1 MVERIYIRGRP
12 EQLREA
18 VKKDGFVKHF
28 PRVYYYKKSE
38 THIVVKYE
46 FITSGI
52 NKTSGKRYYNFKVN
66 RIDSFKIVDGPGR
79 KFLNCYSITFL
90 TRHGTKRR
98 TRRVKELHPRY
109 MNSSVIDPILD
120 MCEKYIGDSPYP
132 TNKLYALRWYW
143 KPLHVYIDA
152 GVISHHKEL
161 RGISA
166 RTSSIQDLSEKIFGT
181 DSYKFVG
188 LLGNGIDLNDVVP
201 CMKLLKRLNPNSDQY
216 LKFAQKLLKIRMLDG
231 KQELLQGAEHVPD
244 MFLEKVVYEC
254 GELYLKNLGVF
265 TKFAECIDFS
275 EDASTLVDKLKWT
288 RLIDRP
294 YDKNFETGLDKKLF
308 NDFGFNV
315 VEEEDELIPFIYN
328 NQGSSIF
335 DTYDKDT
342 VFLVHEDSALIRLDD
357 NMLIDGIVHVDGS
370 SVDDSEVREL
380 QNVIH
385 TALT

>member
-79 KFLNCYSITFL
+79 KFLNCYSITFP
-90 TRHGTKRR
+90 TKRGTKRR
-98 TRRVKELHPRY
+98 TRKVRELDPRY
-109 MNSSVIDPILD
+109 MNSYMIDHVLD
-120 MCEKYIGDSPYP
+120 MCKKFIGGNPYSSP
-132 TNKLYALRWYW
+132 NFSLVWYW
-143 KPLHVYIDA
+143 KPLHIYIDA
-152 GVISHHKEL
+152 GVINHHKEL

-166 RTSSIQDLSEKIFGT
+166 RASGVEDLSKKIFGS
-181 DSYKFVG
+181 DSSK
-188 LLGNGIDLNDVVP
+188 LTSILGNGIDLDDVVP
-201 CMKLLKRLNPNSDQY
+201 CMKLLKRLDPNSDQY
-216 LKFAQKLLKIRMLDG
+216 PEFARRLLKVPLSGG
-231 KQELLQGAEHVPD
+231 KQELLKGSEHVPD

-254 GELYLKNLGVF
+254 GDLYLKNLGAF
-265 TKFAECIDFS
+265 SKFAECIDFS
-275 EDASTLVDKLKWT
+275 EDSSILVDKLRWP
-288 RLIDRP
+288 RLLYRR
-294 YDKNFETGLDKKLF
+294 YNKSFKTSLDKELF
-308 NDFGFNV
+308 SDFGFSV
-315 VEEEDELIPFIYN
+315 VEEEDELIPFVYN
-328 NQGSSIF
+328 NQKSSIF

-342 VFLVHEDSALIRLDD
+342 AFLIYEDATLIKLDD
-357 NMLIDGIVHVDGS
+357 NNIIDGIVHVDGS